1 MSTMNAVRNIVLAAA
16 AVAATVAAAAPAG
29 ADPDPTPSPGY
40 QIPTPSGGSAFPGV
54 QTYPPICGVAP
65 LACALHYDAGTGTWQ
80 PTSAG

>member
-54 QTYPPICGVAP
+54 NLSADLRRGTASMR
-65 LACALHYDAGTGTWQ
+65 AAL
-80 PTSAG
+80 